1 MDTINKKIKNI
12 RKHKKF
18 TQAHIANRLGITT
31 RAYAKIENG
40 ETNLTIEKLYKITDI
55 LEINLSHLFEGRV
68 IPKTDLKNNIVT
80 TARDTITISLIKHYQ
95 ETIILL
101 KEQNEFLKGLLKK
114 ES

>member
-1 MDTINKKIKNI
+1 M

-31 RAYAKIENG
+31 RAYSKIENG

-55 LEINLSHLFEGRV
+55 LEVNLAHIFDEHAVS
-68 IPKTDLKNNIVT
+68 KTDLKYSSET
-80 TARDTITISLIKHYQ
+80 TVSNTNTISLIKHYQ

-101 KEQNEFLKGLLKK
+101 KEQNEFLKKLLKK